1 MICQNCEYCKGIKD
15 DRGQLNITC
24 DMKGLVRV
32 HSDYSTRY
40 RCSFYIKS
48 NIAVSAQVLRM
59 AIINNKELYE
69 AFVASVESALRET
82 IVVWEEEEY
91 HDIATRVTDR
101 IIDKI

>member
-1 MICQNCEYCKGIKD
+1 MKQESPAFRHGECQ
-15 DRGQLNITC
+15 
-24 DMKGLVRV
+24 
-32 HSDYSTRY
+32 
-40 RCSFYIKS
+40 
-48 NIAVSAQVLRM
+48 
-59 AIINNKELYE
+59 E